1 MHTVSE
7 SETLCSGALRY
18 ILCCIFQRNVWREW
32 SYLATDGAPRMV
44 TEQSVYLHK
53 PQSSTPALGQFL
65 YLTITVDRS
74 VAKSLISYEYQNWSK
89 IIIHDGLQ
97 INLGL
102 SFSKPKKF
110 SNTDQY
116 KYSFGW
122 SAVISLPWGGG
133 SGLFWYMLFWDMDPL
148 TQNRKRMLSRN
159 RSSII
164 SVVLFTIT
172 DRRPRQKLFVI
183 FFDQFEL
190 I

>member
-1 MHTVSE
+1 M
-7 SETLCSGALRY
+7 
-18 ILCCIFQRNVWREW
+18 
-32 SYLATDGAPRMV
+32 ATDGAPRMV
-44 TEQSVYLHK
+44 TEQSLFIYIK
-53 PQSSTPALGQFL
+53 PQSSIPALGQFL

-74 VAKSLISYEYQNWSK
+74 VAKSLIISYEYQNWSQ
-89 IIIHDGLQ
+89 IMIHDGLQ

-116 KYSFGW
+116 KYSFGK
-122 SAVISLPWGGG
+122 SAVISLQWGRG
-133 SGLFWYMLFWDMDPL
+133 GLFWYLLFWDMDPW
-148 TQNRKRMLSRN
+148 TQNQKGMLSRN